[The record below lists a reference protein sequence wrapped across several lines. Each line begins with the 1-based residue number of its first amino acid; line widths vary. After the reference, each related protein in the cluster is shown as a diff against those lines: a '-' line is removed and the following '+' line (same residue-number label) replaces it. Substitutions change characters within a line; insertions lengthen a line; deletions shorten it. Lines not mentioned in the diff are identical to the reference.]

1 MAPILTIFRIRSAQT
16 KKTKEARWI
25 AIQEIETQHL
35 KVKKAE
41 SKCLLQIQ
49 DARPQSHQMIKVITF
64 KCRNDLCIVIAICL
78 QKNHSWIY
86 DLKYLTIL
94 IFRFQTSQTRSPG

>member
-49 DARPQSHQMIKVITF
+49 DARPQSHQMIKVIPF
-64 KCRNDLCIVIAICL
+64 KCRNDLCIVIALMSHMFTKKPFVDI
-78 QKNHSWIY
+78 
-86 DLKYLTIL
+86 
-94 IFRFQTSQTRSPG
+94 RFKISYNINFQIPNVAN